1 MKIQL
6 QALCDLFKRYVTIFK
21 EVWASRKQ
29 LDGLQ
34 RYQDEN
40 AFLPA
45 HLELIESPVSALP
58 KWTARL
64 ISGFLLLALIW
75 ATFGKIDIVAVA
87 PGKITP
93 SGRSKTIQ
101 PIETMVVTQV
111 HVRNGETVYKDQLLM
126 ELTALGAKADQTKS
140 EEALKI
146 AKLGQLRHRALLHAI
161 QQDRLP
167 SLEEDEESKKIINS
181 DDSLF
186 IQEQQ
191 LGIREYKAWQAQKQR
206 LFATIEQK
214 REEQKTTEISINL
227 LSLTKEYEHKRLND
241 LKSLY
246 EKNAVAKHEYLSQ
259 EQRFIEV
266 ENQLEEQQSKLN
278 ELRAS
283 LIQVEQHYQ
292 EFVESYQRD
301 ILTQLRKHNESVNQL
316 IPEVEK
322 AKQRQQFT
330 EIRSPINGTV
340 QQLQTYT
347 IGGVV
352 TTAQPLMVI
361 VPIEDQLEVEAMIS
375 NKDIGFIKK
384 GQEVILKVDAFPY
397 TRYGHI
403 TGKVKNIS
411 FDAIKDEKLGLV
423 FIATVSMERNTLNVE
438 GEKIPLL
445 AGMTISAEIKT
456 GNRSVMDYLLSPL
469 RTTIDKSLRER

>member
-6 QALCDLFKRYVTIFK
+6 QALCDLFKRYVTIFQ

-64 ISGFLLLALIW
+64 ISAFLLLSLIW

-101 PIETMVVTQV
+101 SIETMVVKQV
-111 HVRNGETVYKDQLLM
+111 HVRNGETVRKDQLLM
-126 ELTALGAKADQTKS
+126 ELTALGAKADQKKS

-146 AKLGQLRHRALLHAI
+146 AKLGQLRHRALLNAI
-161 QQDRLP
+161 QQDHLP

-181 DDSLF
+181 NDSLF
-186 IQEQQ
+186 VQEQQ
-191 LGIREYKAWQAQKQR
+191 LGVREYKAWQAQKQR

-214 REEQKTTEISINL
+214 REEQKTTEISINR
-227 LSLTKEYEHKRLND
+227 LSLTKEYENKRLSD

-246 EKNAVAKHEYLSQ
+246 EKNGVSKHEYLSQ

-278 ELRAS
+278 ELKAS
-283 LIQVEQHYQ
+283 LIQVEQQYQ

-301 ILTQLRKHNESVNQL
+301 ILTQLRKYNENVNQL

-330 EIRSPINGTV
+330 EIRSPVNGTV

-403 TGKVKNIS
+403 TGRVKNIS

-423 FIATVSMERNTLNVE
+423 FIATVSMDRNALSVE
-438 GEKIPLL
+438 GEKIPLI